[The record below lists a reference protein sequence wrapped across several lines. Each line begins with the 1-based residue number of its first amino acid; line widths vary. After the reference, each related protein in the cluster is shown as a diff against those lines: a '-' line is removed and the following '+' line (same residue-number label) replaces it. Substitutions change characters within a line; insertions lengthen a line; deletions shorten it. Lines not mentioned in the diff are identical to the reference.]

1 LIPSLAISFLSE
13 TNKRHSTFIPPIS
26 LRQCNFNS
34 GGHFLLPS
42 DPPLPFTHIAMEA
55 PREEFMREAIR
66 LSIEK
71 MQAGHGGP
79 FGAVIV
85 KDGQIIA
92 RGFNQVTSTND
103 PTCHAEVDAIRKACA
118 ALGTF
123 QLQDCDLYTSCEP
136 CPMCLGA
143 IYWSRPR
150 RVFYG
155 NTKQDAASVGF
166 DDQFIYNEIEKPL
179 SERQIPMQ
187 EFLGDEA
194 KEGFKAW
201 TAHEARTEY

>member
-1 LIPSLAISFLSE
+1 M
-13 TNKRHSTFIPPIS
+13 
-26 LRQCNFNS
+26 NS
-34 GGHFLLPS
+34 PQ
-42 DPPLPFTHIAMEA
+42 P
-55 PREEFMREAIR
+55 EFMREAIR

-79 FGAVIV
+79 FGAVVV

-118 ALGTF
+118 VLGTH
-123 QLQDCDLYTSCEP
+123 QLEGCDLYTSCEP

-143 IYWSRPR
+143 IYWARPQ

-155 NTKQDAASVGF
+155 NTKQDAAAVGF
-166 DDQFIYNEIEKPL
+166 DDHFIYDEIELPL
-179 SERQIPMQ
+179 AERSIPMEQ
-187 EFLGDEA
+187 VLPEEA
-194 KEGFKAW
+194 IEGFRAW
-201 TAHEARTEY
+201 QRHESRTAY